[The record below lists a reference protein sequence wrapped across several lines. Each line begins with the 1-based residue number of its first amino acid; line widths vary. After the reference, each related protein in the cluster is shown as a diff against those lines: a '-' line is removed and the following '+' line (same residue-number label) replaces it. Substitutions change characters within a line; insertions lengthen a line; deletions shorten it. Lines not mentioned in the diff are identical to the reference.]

1 MNLGNGKSRFESFGE
16 ERGPPDLAASG
27 GDQAS
32 GNRIEACVW
41 KIQIH
46 SFFKQPGNQVVYG
59 KPGKAQG
66 REDQA
71 SGNSGWP
78 HTILKI

>member
-46 SFFKQPGNQVVYG
+46 SFFKQPGNSRLFMESLAKPREG
-59 KPGKAQG
+59 KTKHPEIPDG
-66 REDQA
+66 
-71 SGNSGWP
+71 
-78 HTILKI
+78 HTQS